1 MESDPICL
9 LVCDYLFPL
18 EEAIDCLLRGAIPRQ
33 SSAMIFPYQFAILS
47 GALLFGVLIS
57 ITSATDVA
65 KRQTEV
71 HLEFDGDATEP
82 KWTEEND
89 NVMGGVSKGSAVV
102 RDGVLAFT
110 GSLSLENDGG
120 FAQVRIQ
127 NLGYDLSDKKGVK
140 LRVMGDGR
148 TYQLRLATDA
158 RHRGSRIAY
167 SVEFTTTA
175 DQWTDVEVRFAD
187 LKPSHHGDA
196 LEGPPAN
203 LSQVEEMSLLIGD
216 KREGPFSL
224 KVDWMKVD

>member
-1 MESDPICL
+1 MS
-9 LVCDYLFPL
+9 FPL
-18 EEAIDCLLRGAIPRQ
+18 RFPALAGVLPFYLLSIAAASDAGKRQ
-33 SSAMIFPYQFAILS
+33 S
-47 GALLFGVLIS
+47 
-57 ITSATDVA
+57 
-65 KRQTEV
+65 EV
-71 HLEFDGDATEP
+71 HLKFDGDAAEP
-82 KWTEEND
+82 AWTPEND

-110 GSLSLENDGG
+110 GSLSLENNGG

-127 NLGYDLSDKKGVK
+127 KLGYDLTGKKGMK

-167 SVEFTTTA
+167 SVEFPTKA
-175 DQWTDVEVRFAD
+175 DQWTEVEVRFAD

-196 LEGPPAN
+196 LDGPPAN
-203 LSQVEEMSLLIGD
+203 LSQIEEMSFLIGD

-224 KVDWMKVD
+224 KVDWMKAE